1 MYRYYT
7 TDLLI
12 SSKENVTQQC
22 LKEMQEQKIT
32 ITWEINQALLLGM
45 QKGEIFPKLQLHSLS
60 RGKVI
65 KENNKTA
72 DLNFHITFH

>member
-32 ITWEINQALLLGM
+32 ITWEINQVLLLGM
-45 QKGEIFPKLQLHSLS
+45 QKGEIFPKLQLRSLS

-65 KENNKTA
+65 KQ
-72 DLNFHITFH
+72 